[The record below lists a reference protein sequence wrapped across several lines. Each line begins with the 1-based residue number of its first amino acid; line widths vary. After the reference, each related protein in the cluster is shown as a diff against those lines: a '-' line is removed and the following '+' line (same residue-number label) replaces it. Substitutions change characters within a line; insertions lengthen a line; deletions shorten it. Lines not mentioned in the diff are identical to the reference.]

1 MYVAVYVCVDGWNIG
16 RNVVAWIEFCMSWIL
31 DVYTWVTRLKF
42 KAKFDIVSVDLWM
55 KVNANKWQ
63 CNEKVM

>member
-55 KVNANKWQ
+55 KVNANKWP

>member
-55 KVNANKWQ
+55 KVNANK
-63 CNEKVM
+63 